1 MSGKQNPVVKEYF
14 TTEEMEGINEQLDR
28 AFADYAIERMSETG
42 KPMLTLEGTMGV
54 VKVLAIRDDSNNEP
68 KHGEA

>member
-1 MSGKQNPVVKEYF
+1 
-14 TTEEMEGINEQLDR
+14 MEGINEQLDR

-42 KPMLTLEGTMGV
+42 KPMLTLEGTKGV

-68 KHGEA
+68 KNQE

>member
-42 KPMLTLEGTMGV
+42 KPMLTLEGTKGV

-68 KHGEA
+68 KNQE